1 MKAKYTEG
9 SIFNHI
15 CVMTFASAAGL
26 TSLFMVDLV
35 DMYWLSLLGEVA
47 LPAAVGYAGS
57 ILFFTL
63 SMSIGLAVGCG
74 AVVSQAIGAG
84 DKKRVQQLV
93 GHVFLAIVLFT
104 IPVSLMA
111 LWQADNLLTWL
122 GATGKARDFA
132 LSYIYIVLPSLP
144 LMGIAMSASA
154 IMRALG
160 NAKESM
166 YITLIGGFVN
176 ALLDPFFIFILNMGI
191 EGAAIAT
198 VFCRITMLLYGFWLV
213 HKKYELFAF
222 PHMLTLIKDIKYF
235 VQTAVPAVLTNLAT
249 PVGLAFI
256 TATMAQFGDEAVAG
270 NAIINKL
277 QPLAFV
283 GLFALSGAVGPI
295 AGQNLGAKQY
305 DRIHQVLMS
314 STLFIALYCFAACSL
329 LWLFMDIIIDA
340 FGAKGDAAYIIKLF
354 CYGFS
359 CIFVFNGMTFVTN
372 AMFNNLRIAHW
383 ATGFNFAKATFFTM
397 PFVYFGAQYGGLFGV
412 LMGMLL
418 GSAAIAGL
426 GFWAA
431 HRKIQ
436 QLASS
441 VSL

>member
-26 TSLFMVDLV
+26 MSLFMVDLV

-57 ILFFTL
+57 ILFFT
-63 SMSIGLAVGCG
+63 SSIGIGLAVGCG

-93 GHVFLAIVLFT
+93 GHVFLAVVLFT
-104 IPVSLMA
+104 VPVSLA
-111 LWQADNLLTWL
+111 VLWQANNLLIWL
-122 GATGKARDFA
+122 GTTGKAHDFA
-132 LSYIYIVLPSLP
+132 LSYIHIVLPSLP
-144 LMGIAMSASA
+144 LIGIAMSASA

-176 ALLDPFFIFILNMGI
+176 AVLDPIFIFVLDMGI

-198 VFCRITMLLYGFWLV
+198 VFCRATMLLYGFWLV
-213 HKKYELFAF
+213 YKRYELFAF
-222 PHMLTLIKDIKYF
+222 PQMLTLKDDIKHF
-235 VQTAVPAVLTNLAT
+235 AQTAVPAVFTNLST

-270 NAIINKL
+270 NAIVSRL

-295 AGQNLGAKQY
+295 AGQNLSAKQY
-305 DRIHQVLMS
+305 HRIHQTLMS
-314 STLFIALYCFAACSL
+314 SILFVALYCFVACGL
-329 LWLFMDIIIDA
+329 LWLFMDVIIDA

-359 CIFVFNGMTFVTN
+359 CIYAFNGITFVTN

-418 GSAAIAGL
+418 GSTAIAGL

-436 QLASS
+436 QLAGSAN
-441 VSL
+441 L